1 MAKKATSHT
10 YTLVVTDFTT
20 RRIKLPVLM
29 PSPKMADD
37 VARDLARQ
45 TMSEQHNDTAGDDE
59 ARTTRESFT
68 VTDWM
73 DDSCMVTRDGVTVAI
88 LYR

>member
-1 MAKKATSHT
+1 MSSTNRK
-10 YTLVVTDFTT
+10 
-20 RRIKLPVLM
+20 IKLPVLM
-29 PSPKMADD
+29 PSATMADN

-68 VTDWM
+68 VTDWL
-73 DDSCMVTRDGVTVAI
+73 DNSCMVTRDGVTVAV

>member
-10 YTLVVTDFTT
+10 YTLVVTDFIT

-45 TMSEQHNDTAGDDE
+45 TMSELTNSDADSDQP
-59 ARTTRESFT
+59 RTTRESFA
-68 VTDWM
+68 VTAWEDGN
-73 DDSCMVTRDGVTVAI
+73 CMVTRDGVTVAI

>member
-1 MAKKATSHT
+1 MSKRSKTHT
-10 YTLVVTDFTT
+10 YTLVMSATN
-20 RRIKLPVLM
+20 KKMALPVLM

-59 ARTTRESFT
+59 ARTTRESFA
-68 VTDWM
+68 VTAWEDG
-73 DDSCMVTRDGVTVAI
+73 SCMVTRDGVTVAT
-88 LYR
+88 LHR